1 MVTSIIFNI
10 IMVINML
17 SIETLVTFISISTF
31 LCFLPGPD
39 NLLVLSQSAINGCK
53 YGILITIGLC
63 IGLVIHTSLVSL
75 GIAAIIQAN
84 TLAFEIIRLLGV
96 FYLTYLAWGAFKAKP
111 IHLKSNTKSFN
122 DTKKLIK
129 KGLFMNLSNPKVII
143 FFLAFLPQFTTDNT
157 IAIPVSLQLLYLGLI
172 FVVIAFTVFTFISYL
187 SGFLNK
193 MISSKPSVQTILN
206 RITSL
211 IFIALAINL
220 CIDQH
225 LPIV

>member
-1 MVTSIIFNI
+1 
-10 IMVINML
+10 ML

-63 IGLVIHTSLVSL
+63 IGLVIHTFLVSL

-111 IHLKSNTKSFN
+111 IHLKSNTKSNTKSFN

-220 CIDQH
+220 CIDQR

>member
-1 MVTSIIFNI
+1 
-10 IMVINML
+10 ML
-17 SIETLVTFISISTF
+17 STETLVTFISISTF

-53 YGILITIGLC
+53 SGILITLGLC
-63 IGLVIHTSLVSL
+63 IGLVMHTSLVSL

-84 TLAFEIIRLLGV
+84 TVVFEIIRLFGV
-96 FYLTYLAWGAFKAKP
+96 FYLSYLAWGAFKAKP
-111 IHLKSNTKSFN
+111 IHIKNNSFN

-172 FVVIAFTVFTFISYL
+172 FVVIAFIVFTIISYL

-193 MISSKPSVQTILN
+193 TISSKPSVQTILN
-206 RITSL
+206 KITCL
-211 IFIALAINL
+211 IFIALAISL
-220 CIDQH
+220 CIDQR

>member
-1 MVTSIIFNI
+1 MIP
-10 IMVINML
+10 
-17 SIETLVTFISISTF
+17 IETLITFISISTF

-53 YGILITIGLC
+53 HGILITIGLC

-84 TLAFEIIRLLGV
+84 TLAFEIIRLFGV

-111 IHLKSNTKSFN
+111 IHLKNNTKSFH

-172 FVVIAFTVFTFISYL
+172 FVVIAFIVFTFISYL

-220 CIDQH
+220 CIDQR

>member
-1 MVTSIIFNI
+1 
-10 IMVINML
+10 ML
-17 SIETLVTFISISTF
+17 SMETLVTFISISIF

-39 NLLVLSQSAINGCK
+39 NLLVLSQSAINGYK
-53 YGILITIGLC
+53 SGILITIGLC
-63 IGLVIHTSLVSL
+63 IGLIIHTSLVSL

-84 TLAFEIIRLLGV
+84 AVAFEIIRLFGV
-96 FYLTYLAWGAFKAKP
+96 FYLSYLAWGTFKARP
-111 IHLKSNTKSFN
+111 IHLKSNINNFN

-129 KGLFMNLSNPKVII
+129 KGLIMNLSNPKIII

-157 IAIPVSLQLLYLGLI
+157 ITIPVSLQLLSLGLV
-172 FVVIAFTVFTFISYL
+172 FVLIAFIVFTLISYL

-193 MISSKPSVQTILN
+193 MISRKPSVQTILN

-220 CIDQH
+220 CISQF
-225 LPIV
+225 